1 MRRIISAAAV
11 CAMAVG
17 LVAAPGVIAKGGPK
31 GPKQVPGT
39 VSVNVT
45 PTTIIATTTTVT
57 ATGNVAASSSC
68 RKDRLVRF
76 AYVNGTTGVV
86 TPLAQTATT
95 GPNGDYTAV
104 LPKPTDTNPPTS
116 SVLLRAT
123 VDEQIR
129 KVGSKKKGKKK
140 KKGRQF
146 VCMTVTGDSG
156 PIAIAPATPTP

>member
-1 MRRIISAAAV
+1 
-11 CAMAVG
+11 MAIG
-17 LVAAPGVIAKGGPK
+17 LVAAPGVVAKGPKGPK

-39 VSVNVT
+39 ISVFAT
-45 PTTIIATTTTVT
+45 PTTITDTTTTVT

-104 LPKPTDTNPPTS
+104 LPKPTDTNPPTA
-116 SVLLRAT
+116 SVSLRAT
-123 VDEQIR
+123 VDQTVR

-140 KKGRQF
+140 KKGRKF
-146 VCMTVTGDSG
+146 VCMQVNGQSS
-156 PIAIAPATPTP
+156 PLAIAPTPTP